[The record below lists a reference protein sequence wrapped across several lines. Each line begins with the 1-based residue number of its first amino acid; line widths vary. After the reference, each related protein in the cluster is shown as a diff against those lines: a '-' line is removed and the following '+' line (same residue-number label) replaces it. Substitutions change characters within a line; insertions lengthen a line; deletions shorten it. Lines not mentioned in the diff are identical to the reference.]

1 MPGVQLGGD
10 TIDANKAV
18 CITGNGVGSKIG
30 PFTISTPTSITLDS
44 STILIGNELEK
55 KTGVTTLAI
64 TNGGALSVYKW
75 NSAKTA
81 QEKEI
86 RLQAD
91 GLALYG
97 SSRST

>member
-10 TIDANKAV
+10 KIDANKAV

-44 STILIGNELEK
+44 SKILIGNEAEK
-55 KTGVTTLAI
+55 RIGVTSLAI

-75 NSAKTA
+75 NAGKS
-81 QEKEI
+81 QQVKELRI
-86 RLQAD
+86 
-91 GLALYG
+91 
-97 SSRST
+97 